1 LSPGSARRLALF
13 EAFLAAV
20 LEASSYIG
28 LKIGQQEMS
37 PLAMAALRNLCTFI
51 VLSPVLLVT
60 GTHLQLKAATQRVR
74 AGLVVMG
81 VLGYCVAS
89 LLIFAAVSGLSAT
102 TAGLLQ
108 AFRPL
113 LALLLGLALL
123 RDRPSRLQVI
133 GVAVI
138 LLGAYLFFPATLVPN
153 ELVAMAILLG
163 GYALMVVC
171 QVIGRGLG
179 MAGLGTLTIVGVPFA
194 IGGVVLTG
202 VLLSV
207 DGVPQLSG
215 RAVAV
220 MAWLVIGSSA
230 AGFALMYH
238 ALRRLT
244 NVELSSMT
252 NLVPLVTAA
261 FAVAVLGETLG
272 ANMVAGLLIATAG
285 VFIVQWRSPPGGK
298 PS

>member
-1 LSPGSARRLALF
+1 LSPRAARSLALL

-37 PLAMAALRNLCTFI
+37 PLAMAALRNLWTFI
-51 VLSPVLLVT
+51 VLSPILLVT
-60 GTHLQLKAATQRVR
+60 GTHLQLKEAGPRVW
-74 AGLVVMG
+74 AGLLVMG

-123 RDRPSRLQVI
+123 RDRPSRLQIV

-138 LLGAYLFFPATLVPN
+138 LLGAYLFFPATLVPG
-153 ELVAMAILLG
+153 ELVAMGLLIG

-179 MAGLGTLTIVGVPFA
+179 LSGLGTFTIVGVPFA
-194 IGGVVLTG
+194 IGGLVLTG

-207 DGVPQLSG
+207 EGVPHLSV
-215 RAVAV
+215 RAVVV

-230 AGFALMYH
+230 GGFALMYH

-261 FAVAVLGETLG
+261 LAAAILGETLR
-272 ANMVAGLLIATAG
+272 ANLIAGLLIATAG
-285 VFIVQWRSPPGGK
+285 VFIVQWRSLPGGK
-298 PS
+298 HS

>member
-1 LSPGSARRLALF
+1 
-13 EAFLAAV
+13 
-20 LEASSYIG
+20 
-28 LKIGQQEMS
+28 
-37 PLAMAALRNLCTFI
+37 MAALRNLCTFI

>member
-1 LSPGSARRLALF
+1 MSLASARRLALF

-20 LEASSYIG
+20 LEASSYVG

-37 PLAMAALRNLCTFI
+37 PLAMAALRNLWTFI

-60 GTHLQLKAATQRVR
+60 GTHVQLKEARPRVR
-74 AGLVVMG
+74 AGLLVMG

-123 RDRPSRLQVI
+123 RDRPSWLQVV

-138 LLGAYLFFPATLVPN
+138 LLGAYLFFPATVVAD
-153 ELVAMAILLG
+153 ELIAMALLVG

-179 MAGLGTLTIVGVPFA
+179 LAGLGTFTIVGVPFA

-202 VLLSV
+202 LLLWTE
-207 DGVPQLSG
+207 GVPHLSG
-215 RAVAV
+215 RAIAV

-230 AGFALMYH
+230 GDS
-238 ALRRLT
+238 R
-244 NVELSSMT
+244 
-252 NLVPLVTAA
+252 
-261 FAVAVLGETLG
+261 
-272 ANMVAGLLIATAG
+272 
-285 VFIVQWRSPPGGK
+285 
-298 PS
+298 

>member
-1 LSPGSARRLALF
+1 LSPRSARRLALF

-20 LEASSYIG
+20 LEASSYVG

-37 PLAMAALRNLCTFI
+37 PLAMAALRNLFTFI

-60 GTHLQLKAATQRVR
+60 GTHLQLREASQRVR

-89 LLIFAAVSGLSAT
+89 LLIFAAVSELSAT

-123 RDRPSRLQVI
+123 RDRPSRLQVV

-138 LLGAYLFFPATLVPN
+138 LLGAYLFFPATVVPA
-153 ELVAMAILLG
+153 ELVAMAILIS

-179 MAGLGTLTIVGVPFA
+179 LAGLGTFTIVGVPFA
-194 IGGVVLTG
+194 IGGLVLAG
-202 VLLSV
+202 LLLSV
-207 DGVPQLSG
+207 EGVPHLSG
-215 RAVAV
+215 RAIAV
-220 MAWLVIGSSA
+220 LAWLVIGSSA
-230 AGFALMYH
+230 GGFALMYH

-261 FAVAVLGETLG
+261 LAALVLGETLG
-272 ANMVAGLLIATAG
+272 PNMVAGLLIATAG
-285 VFIVQWRSPPGGK
+285 VFIVQWRSLPRGK